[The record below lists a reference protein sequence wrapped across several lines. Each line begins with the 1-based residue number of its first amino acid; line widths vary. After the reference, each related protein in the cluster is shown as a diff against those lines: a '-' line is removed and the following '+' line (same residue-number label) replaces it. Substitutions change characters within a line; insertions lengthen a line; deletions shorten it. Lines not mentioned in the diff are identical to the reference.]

1 VARQAGLRLARFRL
15 MQAPIFAT
23 SGMNS
28 LQSRSASGVQ
38 ACRCSAEPCAAAG
51 AGVKSTA
58 PANPKTAA
66 LASHN
71 DETFLSPAFF
81 IGESV
86 PLVLEIVPAEALPVE
101 A

>member
-1 VARQAGLRLARFRL
+1 
-15 MQAPIFAT
+15 MQTLIFAT

-38 ACRCSAEPCAAAG
+38 ACCCCAEPCAAAG
-51 AGVKSTA
+51 VGAKSTA
-58 PANPKTAA
+58 PANPKSAA
-66 LASHN
+66 LAASHS

-86 PLVLEIVPAEALPVE
+86 PLVLEIILAEVLPAEA
-101 A
+101 

>member
-1 VARQAGLRLARFRL
+1 
-15 MQAPIFAT
+15 MQALIFAT

-38 ACRCSAEPCAAAG
+38 ACCCCAEPCAAAE
-51 AGVKSTA
+51 AGVKLTA

-66 LASHN
+66 QAASHN

-81 IGESV
+81 IAESV
-86 PLVLEIVPAEALPVE
+86 PLVLEIMLAKALPVE